1 MKPRP
6 TPETDE
12 LSPPHLFTQ
21 FVPSDFSRRLERERD
36 EERERAEKM
45 REAISEL
52 LFDVA
57 RAEWK
62 FGRNN
67 DGSPKN
73 WTEWNNIREH
83 LKKFNALRKP
93 EELQP
98 FPHET

>member
-1 MKPRP
+1 
-6 TPETDE
+6 
-12 LSPPHLFTQ
+12 
-21 FVPSDFSRRLERERD
+21 
-36 EERERAEKM
+36 M

>member
-1 MKPRP
+1 ML
-6 TPETDE
+6 E
-12 LSPPHLFTQ
+12 HA
-21 FVPSDFSRRLERERD
+21 RRLERERD

-98 FPHET
+98 FPHETSTNPRN